1 MASGRFWKGA
11 RLVTA
16 EMLGT
21 MVVFTG
27 VVAGLVF
34 LMRPRMRRHKQ
45 TDLAIFDLVK
55 KHTND
60 RNTRIIT
67 RVTKLADH
75 RFLVPANLGLIFYFL
90 FIRRRSWFS
99 IRVAAV
105 ALSSL
110 GLMFAFKRIFRRNRP
125 VGPLIQKAKGL
136 SFPSGHALMS
146 ATFYGLLIYI
156 TWHTVSNRPLKTLSI
171 LSMAGL
177 IGGIGISRVYL
188 RVHYASDV
196 AVGCVVG
203 FSWLIISLD
212 LLKRIEEYNKQ
223 LGILPAKPV
232 FADGDAAF
240 S

>member
-55 KHTND
+55 QHTND
-60 RNTRIIT
+60 RNTRIMSAIT
-67 RVTKLADH
+67 KMADH
-75 RFLVPANLGLIFYFL
+75 RFLVPANLGVIAYFL
-90 FIRRRSWFS
+90 LIRRRSWFS

-110 GLMFAFKRIFRRNRP
+110 LLMFAFKRIFRRKRP
-125 VGPLIQKAKGL
+125 LEPLIQKAKGL

-146 ATFYGLLIYI
+146 VTFYGLMIYI
-156 TWHTVSNRPLKTLSI
+156 TTHTVNNRPLKALLV

-177 IGGIGISRVYL
+177 ISGVGISRVYL

-196 AVGCVVG
+196 AVGFLVG
-203 FSWLIISLD
+203 TCWLVISLD

-223 LGILPAKPV
+223 QGTLPARPV
-232 FADGDAAF
+232 IV
-240 S
+240 